1 MNTKASFFRKMD
13 LLVFIIITACLF
25 CACDCH
31 QNVSGTILDN
41 RTKKAIDSVYVQ
53 NTVRT
58 SKYTFTDSTGNFRLS
73 SISGGFSCP
82 PMPLALTK
90 PGYEIKIL
98 EIKNGAHE
106 TIFLE
111 RIH

>member
-1 MNTKASFFRKMD
+1 MNTKASFSRKMD
-13 LLVFIIITACLF
+13 LPVFLMITACLF

-31 QNVSGTILDN
+31 QNVSGTVLDT
-41 RTKKAIDSVYVQ
+41 RTKKTIDSVYVQ
-53 NTVRT
+53 IAGKTNI
-58 SKYTFTDSTGNFRLS
+58 YTFTDSTGNFRLDN
-73 SISGGFSCP
+73 ISGGFSCP

-90 PGYEIKIL
+90 SGYEIKIL
-98 EIKNGAHE
+98 EIKNAAHD

>member
-1 MNTKASFFRKMD
+1 MY
-13 LLVFIIITACLF
+13 LLVFLIITACIL
-25 CACDCH
+25 CTCDCH
-31 QNVSGTILDN
+31 QNVSGTVLDT

-58 SKYTFTDSTGNFRLS
+58 STHTFTDSTGNFRLS
-73 SISGGFSCP
+73 SISGGFSCQ
-82 PMPLALTK
+82 PMPIALTK
-90 PGYEIKIL
+90 QGYEIKIL
-98 EIKNGAHE
+98 EIKNAAHD